1 VTGAGGGVAPGFSG
15 FFAAPQVPLRR
26 TRWAGC
32 MSFLGLTAALALLAG
47 AALAAVVVLATVL
60 VGLHRLEAATVTA
73 KHGQR
78 H

>member
-1 VTGAGGGVAPGFSG
+1 
-15 FFAAPQVPLRR
+15 
-26 TRWAGC
+26 

-60 VGLHRLEAATVTA
+60 VGLHRLEAATVTVR
-73 KHGQR
+73 HGQR